1 LPLLPDDT
9 LDAEVKQMMRK
20 IIEEIEERKN
30 YADKQDHAH
39 KKREREEA
47 ELNRIKEE
55 LEKQQNKE
63 WESYRDKRVKNWNKF
78 RERIMNG
85 KKKGKY
91 ETKPPKY
98 KAEERTETLD
108 IYRNTGGF

>member
-1 LPLLPDDT
+1 M
-9 LDAEVKQMMRK
+9 KK
-20 IIEEIEERKN
+20 IIDEIEERKL
-30 YADKQDHAH
+30 YSEKQEHAH
-39 KKREREEA
+39 KKRERDEM
-47 ELNRIKEE
+47 ELNRMKEE
-55 LEKQQNKE
+55 FEKQTNKE

-98 KAEERTETLD
+98 KAEERNDNLD
-108 IYRNTGGF
+108 IYRNSGGF

>member
-1 LPLLPDDT
+1 
-9 LDAEVKQMMRK
+9 MMRK
-20 IIEEIEERKN
+20 IIEEIEERKT

-39 KKREREEA
+39 KKREREES
-47 ELNRIKEE
+47 ELTRIKEQ

-63 WESYRDKRVKNWNKF
+63 WETYRDKRVKNWNKF

-91 ETKPPKY
+91 ETKPPNY
-98 KAEERTETLD
+98 KAEERSDNLD
-108 IYRNTGGF
+108 IYRNTGNF